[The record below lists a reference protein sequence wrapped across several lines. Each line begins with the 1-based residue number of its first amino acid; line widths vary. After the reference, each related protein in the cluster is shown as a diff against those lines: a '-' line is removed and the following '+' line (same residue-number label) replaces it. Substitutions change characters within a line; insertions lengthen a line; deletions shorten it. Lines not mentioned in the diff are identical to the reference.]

1 MQKSRRI
8 PIELVRQS
16 KVGDHYYCPTCG
28 RAYDKLYSMRYHLA
42 SEACRRQTC
51 NEEHEHEF
59 INKQFENLNEALE
72 YIKAQE
78 LDSQFHRRSCYS
90 KNVYYAVSNFSI
102 RNLKTINH
110 FKWQVSVNSKI
121 CYIFD
126 KF

>member
-1 MQKSRRI
+1 
-8 PIELVRQS
+8 
-16 KVGDHYYCPTCG
+16 
-28 RAYDKLYSMRYHLA
+28 MRYHLA

-90 KNVYYAVSNFSI
+90 KNVYYAVSI
-102 RNLKTINH
+102 L
-110 FKWQVSVNSKI
+110 
-121 CYIFD
+121 IFEN
-126 KF
+126 KKL

>member
-1 MQKSRRI
+1 
-8 PIELVRQS
+8 
-16 KVGDHYYCPTCG
+16 
-28 RAYDKLYSMRYHLA
+28 MRYHLA

-90 KNVYYAVSNFSI
+90 KNVYYAVSSYNI
-102 RNLKTINH
+102 RNLKPVNLFIN
-110 FKWQVSVNSKI
+110 WQVLISIKTYN
-121 CYIFD
+121 
-126 KF
+126 